1 MIGSVSSGSMGDN
14 QVEGWP
20 GFKIHEVA
28 AKAELSLPE
37 KPNVVTILCG
47 SNDVFQNYDTRKVPS
62 LS

>member
-1 MIGSVSSGSMGDN
+1 MGDN